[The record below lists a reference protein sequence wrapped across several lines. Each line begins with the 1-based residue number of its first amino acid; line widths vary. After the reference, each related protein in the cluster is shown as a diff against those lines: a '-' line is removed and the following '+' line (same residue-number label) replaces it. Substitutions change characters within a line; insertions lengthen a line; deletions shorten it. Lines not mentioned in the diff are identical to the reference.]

1 MVVPGAIV
9 GCENNNANR
18 VYRGVT
24 GSSEEVRP
32 AFAQPSAFTMI
43 LRQVIAL
50 ALVSQDRSPDRLN
63 KPLPLTSPHD

>member
-9 GCENNNANR
+9 KVVRTIMPIGCIE
-18 VYRGVT
+18 VVT

-43 LRQVIAL
+43 PPCKVIAL
-50 ALVSQDRSPDRLN
+50 ALVSPDRCDKIALRSYYN
-63 KPLPLTSPHD
+63 